1 MRKLLVI
8 AIMGVVVGL
17 LSFRNSLDG
26 YTPKGWPKPVYDFK
40 HHPLKQE
47 KVELGRRLFAET
59 LLSRNNTI
67 SCVSCH
73 LQYSA
78 FTHSDHT
85 LSHGI
90 DGRIGTRNSPA
101 LMNLAWSNSLMWDGA
116 IQHLDQQAKSPISN
130 VLEMDCNMDTV
141 VARLEAEEDYR
152 AMFSKAFGDSLV
164 TAERVMQS
172 LSQFMLTMVSANS
185 KYDRVMNGADTFN
198 EREAH
203 GYTLFK
209 QHCAA
214 CHKEP
219 LFTNGEFENNGLMP
233 DTSMKDYGRVKVT
246 GKAVDSFKYKVPTLR
261 NVEVSY
267 PYMHDGRFRNLQ
279 MVLFHYSEKVY
290 ASSTLSR
297 KLPGKLSLT
306 DKERT
311 DIVVFLRT
319 LTDEAFLRD
328 KKFTYI
334 KQ

>member
-8 AIMGVVVGL
+8 VIAGLMIGL
-17 LSFRNSLDG
+17 LSFRNSADN
-26 YTPKGWPKPVYDFK
+26 YTPKGWPKPAYDFK
-40 HHPLKQE
+40 HHPLTE
-47 KVELGRRLFAET
+47 AKVALGRRLFAET
-59 LLSRNNTI
+59 LLSRNNTV

-73 LQYSA
+73 LQYNA

-101 LMNLAWSNSLMWDGA
+101 LMNLAWSKTLMWDGA
-116 IQHLDQQAKSPISN
+116 IQHLDEQAQAPIKN

-141 VARLEAEEDYR
+141 VARLSSSDEYKLL
-152 AMFSKAFGDSLV
+152 FKTAFGSDQI
-164 TAERVMQS
+164 TAEHVMQS
-172 LSQFMLTMVSANS
+172 LSQFMLTMVSANA
-185 KYDRVMNGADTFN
+185 KYDRVMNGLDTFN

-203 GYTLFK
+203 GYALFR

-219 LFTNGEFENNGLMP
+219 LFTNGEFENNGLSP
-233 DTSMKDYGRVKVT
+233 DTALKDYGRVKIT
-246 GKAVDSFKYKVPTLR
+246 GKASDSFKYKVPTLR

-290 ASSTLSR
+290 ASSTLSH

-319 LTDEAFLRD
+319 LTDETFLRD

>member
-8 AIMGVVVGL
+8 VSIGLVIGL
-17 LSFRNSLDG
+17 LSFRRTSDT

-40 HHPLKQE
+40 HHPLSQE
-47 KVELGRRLFAET
+47 KVALGRRLFAET
-59 LLSRNNTI
+59 LLSRNNTV

-73 LQYSA
+73 LQYTA
-78 FTHSDHT
+78 FTHADHT

-101 LMNLAWSNSLMWDGA
+101 LMNLAWNKEFMWDGA
-116 IQHLDQQAKSPISN
+116 IHHLDEQAKAPISN
-130 VLEMDCNMDTV
+130 VLEMDCSMDTV
-141 VARLEAEEDYR
+141 VARLSANAEYKELFR
-152 AMFSKAFGDSLV
+152 NAFGDTLI
-164 TAERVMQS
+164 TADEVMQS
-172 LSQFMLTMVSANS
+172 LSQFMLTMVSANA
-185 KYDRVMNGADTFN
+185 KYDRVMNGIDTFS

-203 GYTLFK
+203 GYALFK
-209 QHCAA
+209 QHCAV

-219 LFTNGEFENNGLMP
+219 LFTNGEFENNGLVP
-233 DTSMKDYGRVKVT
+233 DTSLKDYGRAKTT
-246 GKAVDSFKYKVPTLR
+246 GKASDSFKYKVPTLR

-297 KLPGKLSLT
+297 KLPGKLSFT

-311 DIVVFLRT
+311 DLVVFLRT
-319 LTDEAFLRD
+319 LTDDTFLRD
-328 KKFTYI
+328 KKFTYL

>member
-1 MRKLLVI
+1 
-8 AIMGVVVGL
+8 MGVVVGL
-17 LSFRNSLDG
+17 LSFRNSPDG

-40 HHPLKQE
+40 RHPLTAA
-47 KVELGRRLFAET
+47 KVELGKRLFAET
-59 LLSRNNTI
+59 LLSRNNSV

-90 DGRIGTRNSPA
+90 DGRIGTRNSLA
-101 LMNLAWSNSLMWDGA
+101 LMNLAWSKNFMWDGT
-116 IQHLDQQAKSPISN
+116 IHHLDEQAQAPIKN

-141 VARLEAEEDYR
+141 VARLSSSDEYR
-152 AMFSKAFGDSLV
+152 LLFKTAFGTEQI
-164 TAERVMQS
+164 TADQVMQS

-185 KYDRVMNGADTFN
+185 KYDRVMNGTDTFN
-198 EREAH
+198 ERETH
-203 GYTLFK
+203 GYALFR

-219 LFTNGEFENNGLMP
+219 LFTNGEFENNGLAP
-233 DTSMKDYGRVKVT
+233 DTSLKDYGRAKVT
-246 GKAVDSFKYKVPTLR
+246 GKSSDSFKYKVPTLR